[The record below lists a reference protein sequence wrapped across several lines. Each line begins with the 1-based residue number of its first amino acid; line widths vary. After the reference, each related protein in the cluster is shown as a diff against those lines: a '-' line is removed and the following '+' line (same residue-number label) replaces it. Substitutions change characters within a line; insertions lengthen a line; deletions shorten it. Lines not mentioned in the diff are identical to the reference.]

1 MSVVRAEKSLN
12 KSHYF
17 QVDNNITEKSSKSLG
32 GSINAEQTKTEIQ
45 SRLWALRGVTG
56 SSQDSY
62 CRMMGKKK
70 SKQRLKL
77 PLYLSKMNFYYCE
90 YKKKF

>member
-1 MSVVRAEKSLN
+1 MVVLLSVLRAEKSLN
-12 KSHYF
+12 KSHYLG
-17 QVDNNITEKSSKSLG
+17 VDNHIIEKSSKSLG

-62 CRMMGKKK
+62 CRKIKKK
-70 SKQRLKL
+70 
-77 PLYLSKMNFYYCE
+77 
-90 YKKKF
+90 KKKPAEAKAAIVFV

>member
-1 MSVVRAEKSLN
+1 MVVLLSVVRAEKSLN

-17 QVDNNITEKSSKSLG
+17 GVDNHIIEKYSKSLG

-45 SRLWALRGVTG
+45 SRLWALMGVTG

-62 CRMMGKKK
+62 CRKVKKK
-70 SKQRLKL
+70 
-77 PLYLSKMNFYYCE
+77 
-90 YKKKF
+90 KKKAEAKAAIVFV